1 MNCEK
6 VRRLLPGYLDGAVL
20 TGAWSSDTHVTI
32 GHHLESCEDC
42 RDELRAYQAMSS
54 IMSSVQRPT
63 PPADLALRIRVAAA
77 QRLSDRNWLHYV
89 RRAQT
94 RAELVLKNILE
105 PLAIPATGG
114 FTVAFVVFV
123 MVCQMLGLGVPLRAG
138 SNDSPTNLLQPAR
151 LEALAPFPITG
162 LEESGHS
169 GPHAL
174 LVEAT
179 VNSQGEAVSY
189 RILAGPDTDTVRRQL
204 DLVLLF
210 SRFRPEM
217 SFGRFTSGGRVVLSF
232 SDISIRG

>member
-1 MNCEK
+1 MDCEK
-6 VRRLLPGYLDGAVL
+6 VRRLLPGYLDDAIPAGMWA
-20 TGAWSSDTHVTI
+20 DTHVSV
-32 GHHLESCEDC
+32 GHHLESCEEC
-42 RDELRAYQAMSS
+42 RAELQAYQIMSS
-54 IMSSVQRPT
+54 VMSSVQRAV
-63 PPADLALRIRVAAA
+63 PPADLSLKIRVAAS
-77 QRLSDRNWLHYV
+77 QRRSDRNWLHYV
-89 RRAQT
+89 LRART

-123 MVCQMLGLGVPLRAG
+123 MVCQLLGLGVPLGAVT
-138 SNDSPTNLLQPAR
+138 NDSPTNLLQPAR

-162 LEESGHS
+162 PEESGHA

-179 VNSQGEAVSY
+179 VNAQGEAVSY
-189 RILAGPDTDTVRRQL
+189 RILSGPDTDTVRRQL

-210 SRFRPEM
+210 SRFRPQM
-217 SFGRFTSGGRVVLSF
+217 SFGRFTAGGRVVLSF

>member
-1 MNCEK
+1 VNCEK
-6 VRRLLPGYLDGAVL
+6 VRKLLPGYLDGAVL
-20 TGAWSSDTHVTI
+20 TGTWSDRHVTI
-32 GHHLESCEDC
+32 GRHLESCEDC
-42 RDELRAYQAMSS
+42 RDELRAYQVMSS
-54 IMSSVQRPT
+54 MMSSVQRPM
-63 PPADLALRIRVAAA
+63 PPRDLALQIRVAAA

-89 RRAQT
+89 RRART

-123 MVCQMLGLGVPLRAG
+123 MVCQLLGLGVPLRAG

-162 LEESGHS
+162 LEESGHA

-179 VNSQGEAVSY
+179 VNAQGEAVSY

>member
-1 MNCEK
+1 MDCER
-6 VRRLLPGYLDGAVL
+6 VRQLLPGYLDDAVPA
-20 TGAWSSDTHVTI
+20 GIWSDMHVSV

-42 RDELRAYQAMSS
+42 RAELRAYQLMSS
-54 IMSSVQRPT
+54 MMSSVQRAT
-63 PPADLALRIRVAAA
+63 PPADLSLKIRVAAA

-89 RRAQT
+89 RRART

-114 FTVAFVVFV
+114 FTVAFIVFV
-123 MVCQMLGLGVPLRAG
+123 MVCQLLGLGAPLRAG

-179 VNSQGEAVSY
+179 ISSHGDAVSY
-189 RILAGPDTDTVRRQL
+189 RILAGPDNDTVRRQL

-210 SRFRPEM
+210 SRFRPQI

>member
-1 MNCEK
+1 MDCDK
-6 VRRLLPGYLDGAVL
+6 VRGLLPGYLDGAMP
-20 TGAWSSDTHVTI
+20 TGTWAGTHLSV
-32 GHHLESCEDC
+32 GRHLETCTVC
-42 RDELRAYQAMSS
+42 RQELEAYQSMSTL
-54 IMSSVQRPT
+54 MSRMSRPT
-63 PPADLALRIRVAAA
+63 PPPDLALKIRVAAA
-77 QRLSDRNWLHYV
+77 QRLSDRNWLHNL
-89 RRAQT
+89 RRLNT
-94 RAELVLKNILE
+94 RIELVLKNILE

-123 MVCQMLGLGVPLRAG
+123 IVCQLLGIGAPLRAG

-151 LEALAPFPITG
+151 LESLAPFPITG
-162 LEESGHS
+162 LEESGHA

-179 VNSQGEAVSY
+179 ISSQGDAVSY
-189 RILAGPDTDTVRRQL
+189 RILAGPDTEIVRRQL

>member
-1 MNCEK
+1 VNCEK
-6 VRRLLPGYLDGAVL
+6 VRQLLPGYLDGAVL
-20 TGAWSSDTHVTI
+20 TGTWSDTHVTI
-32 GHHLESCEDC
+32 GHHLECCEDC

-54 IMSSVQRPT
+54 MMSRVQRPT

-77 QRLSDRNWLHYV
+77 QRLSDRDWLHYA
-89 RRAQT
+89 RRART

-123 MVCQMLGLGVPLRAG
+123 LVCQLLGLGVPLRAG

-179 VNSQGEAVSY
+179 VNALGEAVSY

-210 SRFRPEM
+210 SRFRPQM
-217 SFGRFTSGGRVVLSF
+217 SFGRFTAGGRVVLSF

>member
-1 MNCEK
+1 MDCQK
-6 VRRLLPGYLDGAVL
+6 AQRLLPGYLDGAAM
-20 TGAWSSDTHVTI
+20 TGAMSDTHVSI
-32 GHHLESCEDC
+32 GHHLENCEDC
-42 RDELRAYQAMSS
+42 REELRLYQSMSS
-54 IMSSVQRPT
+54 MMSTLQRPI

-77 QRLSDRNWLHYV
+77 QRLSENTWLHFA
-89 RRAQT
+89 RRART
-94 RAELVLKNILE
+94 RSEMVLKNILE

-114 FTVAFVVFV
+114 FTVAFVIFV
-123 MVCQMLGLGVPLRAG
+123 MVCQLLGLGVPLRAG

-151 LEALAPFPITG
+151 LESLAPFPITG

-179 VNSQGEAVSY
+179 ISSHGEAVSY
-189 RILAGPDTDTVRRQL
+189 RILAGPDTDTVRRKL

>member
-6 VRRLLPGYLDGAVL
+6 VRQLLPGYLDGAVPAG
-20 TGAWSSDTHVTI
+20 TWADAHVSV
-32 GHHLESCEDC
+32 GHHLECCEDC
-42 RDELRAYQAMSS
+42 RDELQVYQAMSS
-54 IMSSVQRPT
+54 MMSRVRRPM
-63 PPADLALRIRVAAA
+63 PPADLALQIRVASA
-77 QRLSDRNWLHYV
+77 QRLSDRDWLHYA
-89 RRAQT
+89 RRART
-94 RAELVLKNILE
+94 RSELVLKNILE

-123 MVCQMLGLGVPLRAG
+123 LVCQLLGLGVPLGAVT
-138 SNDSPTNLLQPAR
+138 NDSPTNLLQPAR

-179 VNSQGEAVSY
+179 VNAQGEAVSY

-204 DLVLLF
+204 DLVLMF
-210 SRFRPEM
+210 SRFRPQM

>member
-1 MNCEK
+1 VNCEK
-6 VRRLLPGYLDGAVL
+6 VRQLLPGYLDGAIV
-20 TGAWSSDTHVTI
+20 TDARSDGHLNI
-32 GHHLESCEDC
+32 GQHLESCGDC
-42 RDELRAYQAMSS
+42 RDELRAYQSMSS
-54 IMSSVQRPT
+54 MMSGVRRPV
-63 PPADLALRIRVAAA
+63 PPADLALKIRVAAS
-77 QRLSDRNWLHYV
+77 QRLSDRTWLHYAL
-89 RRAQT
+89 RFRT
-94 RAELVLKNILE
+94 RMEMVLKNILE

-123 MVCQMLGLGVPLRAG
+123 LVCQLLGLGEPLRAG

-162 LEESGHS
+162 LEESGHA

-179 VNSQGEAVSY
+179 VNSEGEAVSY
-189 RILAGPDTDTVRRQL
+189 RILSGPESETVRRQL

-210 SRFRPEM
+210 SRFRPQM

>member
-1 MNCEK
+1 VNCEK
-6 VRRLLPGYLDGAVL
+6 VRQLLPGYLDGAVL

-32 GHHLESCEDC
+32 GHHLESCVDC
-42 RDELRAYQAMSS
+42 RDELRAYQVMSS
-54 IMSSVQRPT
+54 MMSSVQRAT
-63 PPADLALRIRVAAA
+63 PPNDLALKIRVSAA

-89 RRAQT
+89 RHAQT

-123 MVCQMLGLGVPLRAG
+123 MVCQLLGLGVPLRAG

-162 LEESGHS
+162 LEESGHA

-189 RILAGPDTDTVRRQL
+189 RILSGPDTDTVRRQL

>member
-1 MNCEK
+1 MNCEQVK
-6 VRRLLPGYLDGAVL
+6 GLLPGYLDGAVM
-20 TGAWSSDTHVTI
+20 TGTWEDAHVAM
-32 GHHLESCEDC
+32 GRHLEVCGDC
-42 RDELRAYQAMSS
+42 RKELRAYQSMSS
-54 IMSSVQRPT
+54 LMSGVQRPL
-63 PPADLALRIRVAAA
+63 PPADLALKIRVAAA
-77 QRLSDRNWLHYV
+77 QRLSDRNWLHYA
-89 RRAQT
+89 RRART
-94 RAELVLKNILE
+94 RADLVLKNILE

-123 MVCQMLGLGVPLRAG
+123 MVCQVLGLGVPLRAD

-162 LEESGHS
+162 LEESGHA

-179 VNSQGEAVSY
+179 INAQGEAVSY
-189 RILAGPDTDTVRRQL
+189 RILAGPDTDTIRRQL

-210 SRFRPEM
+210 SRFRPLM
-217 SFGRFTSGGRVVLSF
+217 SFGRFTAGGRVVLSF

>member
-1 MNCEK
+1 MDCEK
-6 VRRLLPGYLDGAVL
+6 VKRLLPGYLDGAVP
-20 TGAWSSDTHVTI
+20 TSTWADTHVSI
-32 GHHLESCEDC
+32 GHHLETCEGC
-42 RDELRAYQAMSS
+42 RDELQVYQAMSS
-54 IMSSVQRPT
+54 MMSRVQRPM
-63 PPADLALRIRVAAA
+63 PPADLALQIRVAAA

-89 RRAQT
+89 RRART
-94 RAELVLKNILE
+94 RTELVLKNILE

-123 MVCQMLGLGVPLRAG
+123 LVCQLLGLGVPLGAVT
-138 SNDSPTNLLQPAR
+138 NDSPTNLLQPAR
-151 LEALAPFPITG
+151 LEVLAPFPITG
-162 LEESGHS
+162 LEESGHF

-179 VNSQGEAVSY
+179 VNAQGEAVSY
-189 RILAGPDTDTVRRQL
+189 RILAGPDTDTVRHQL

-210 SRFRPEM
+210 SRFRPQM

>member
-1 MNCEK
+1 M
-6 VRRLLPGYLDGAVL
+6 
-20 TGAWSSDTHVTI
+20 
-32 GHHLESCEDC
+32 DC
-42 RDELRAYQAMSS
+42 RDELRAYQVMSS
-54 IMSSVQRPT
+54 MMSSVQRPA
-63 PPADLALRIRVAAA
+63 PPADLALKIRVAAA

-89 RRAQT
+89 RRART

-114 FTVAFVVFV
+114 FTVAFIVFV
-123 MVCQMLGLGVPLRAG
+123 LVCQLLGLGVPLRAD

-162 LEESGHS
+162 LEESGHA

-179 VNSQGEAVSY
+179 VNAQGEAVSY

>member
-1 MNCEK
+1 VNCEK
-6 VRRLLPGYLDGAVL
+6 VRRLLPGYLDDAMPSG
-20 TGAWSSDTHVTI
+20 TWRDTHLSV
-32 GHHLESCEDC
+32 GHHLETCGDC
-42 RDELRAYQAMSS
+42 REELRAYQAMSS
-54 IMSSVQRPT
+54 MMSSVQRPA
-63 PPADLALRIRVAAA
+63 PPADLALKIRVAAA
-77 QRLSDRNWLHYV
+77 QRLSEHDIVHYV
-89 RRAQT
+89 LRART

-114 FTVAFVVFV
+114 FTVALVIFV
-123 MVCQMLGLGVPLRAG
+123 MVCQLLGLGAPLRAG

-151 LEALAPFPITG
+151 LESLAPFPITG

-179 VNSQGEAVSY
+179 VNAQGEAVSY

-210 SRFRPEM
+210 SRFRPQM

>member
-1 MNCEK
+1 VNCEK
-6 VRRLLPGYLDGAVL
+6 VRELLPGYLDDAIPAG
-20 TGAWSSDTHVTI
+20 TWTDTHVSV
-32 GHHLESCEDC
+32 GRHLETCADC
-42 RDELRAYQAMSS
+42 REELLAYRAMSS
-54 IMSSVQRPT
+54 MMSGVKRPA
-63 PPADLALRIRVAAA
+63 PPANLALQIRVAAA
-77 QRLSDRNWLHYV
+77 QRLSDRDWLHWA

-114 FTVAFVVFV
+114 FTVAFIVFV
-123 MVCQMLGLGVPLRAG
+123 MVCQLLGLGVPLRAVT
-138 SNDSPTNLLQPAR
+138 NDSPTNLLQPAR
-151 LEALAPFPITG
+151 LESLAPFPITG
-162 LEESGHS
+162 LEESGHA

-179 VNSQGEAVSY
+179 VNSQGEAVNY
-189 RILAGPDTDTVRRQL
+189 RILSGPDTDTVRRQL

>member
-1 MNCEK
+1 VTCEK
-6 VRRLLPGYLDGAVL
+6 VKKLLPGYLDGAVL
-20 TGAWSSDTHVTI
+20 TGTWADTHVTI
-32 GHHLESCEDC
+32 GQHLEVCGDC
-42 RDELRAYQAMSS
+42 REELRAYQVMSS
-54 IMSSVQRPT
+54 MMSGVQRPV
-63 PPADLALRIRVAAA
+63 PPADLSLKIRVAAA

-89 RRAQT
+89 LRART

-123 MVCQMLGLGVPLRAG
+123 LVCQLLGLGVPLSAG

-162 LEESGHS
+162 LEESGHA

-179 VNSQGEAVSY
+179 VNAQGEAVSY
-189 RILAGPDTDTVRRQL
+189 RILAGPDTETVRRQL

-210 SRFRPEM
+210 SRFRPQM

>member
-1 MNCEK
+1 M
-6 VRRLLPGYLDGAVL
+6 
-20 TGAWSSDTHVTI
+20 S
-32 GHHLESCEDC
+32 
-42 RDELRAYQAMSS
+42 AM
-54 IMSSVQRPT
+54 MSRMKHPV
-63 PPADLALRIRVAAA
+63 PPADLALKIRVAAA

-89 RRAQT
+89 RRTRT

-114 FTVAFVVFV
+114 FTVAFIVFV
-123 MVCQMLGLGVPLRAG
+123 IVCQLLGIGAPLRAG

-162 LEESGHS
+162 LEESGHA

-179 VNSQGEAVSY
+179 ISSQGDAVSY
-189 RILAGPDTDTVRRQL
+189 RILAGPDTEIVRRQL

-217 SFGRFTSGGRVVLSF
+217 SFGRFTSSGRVVLSF

>member
-1 MNCEK
+1 MNCEHVK
-6 VRRLLPGYLDGAVL
+6 RLLPGYLDGAVM
-20 TGAWSSDTHVTI
+20 TGTWEDAHVSM
-32 GHHLESCEDC
+32 GRHLEVCGNC
-42 RDELRAYQAMSS
+42 RKELRAYQAMSS
-54 IMSSVQRPT
+54 LMSGVQRPL
-63 PPADLALRIRVAAA
+63 PPADLALKIRVAAA
-77 QRLSDRNWLHYV
+77 QRLSDRNWLHYA
-89 RRAQT
+89 RRART
-94 RAELVLKNILE
+94 RADLVLKNILE

-123 MVCQMLGLGVPLRAG
+123 MVCQVLGLGVPLRAD

-162 LEESGHS
+162 LEESGHA

-179 VNSQGEAVSY
+179 INAQGEAVSY
-189 RILAGPDTDTVRRQL
+189 RILAGPDTDTIRRQL

-210 SRFRPEM
+210 SRFRPLM
-217 SFGRFTSGGRVVLSF
+217 SFGRFTAGGRVVLSF

>member
-1 MNCEK
+1 MDCEK
-6 VRRLLPGYLDGAVL
+6 VRGFLPGYLDGAMP
-20 TGAWSSDTHVTI
+20 TGTWAGTHLSV
-32 GHHLESCEDC
+32 GRHLETCDVC
-42 RDELRAYQAMSS
+42 RHELKAYQSMSTM
-54 IMSSVQRPT
+54 MSRMSRPT
-63 PPADLALRIRVAAA
+63 PPPDLALKIRVAAA
-77 QRLSDRNWLHYV
+77 QRLSDRNWLHHL
-89 RRAQT
+89 RRLNT
-94 RAELVLKNILE
+94 RIELVLKNILE

-114 FTVAFVVFV
+114 FTVAFIVFV
-123 MVCQMLGLGVPLRAG
+123 IVCQLLGIGAPLRAG

-151 LEALAPFPITG
+151 LESLAPFPITG
-162 LEESGHS
+162 LEESGHA

-179 VNSQGEAVSY
+179 ISSQGDAVSY
-189 RILAGPDTDTVRRQL
+189 RILAGPDTEIVRRQL

>member
-1 MNCEK
+1 VDCEK
-6 VRRLLPGYLDGAVL
+6 VRRLLPGYLDGAIP
-20 TGAWSSDTHVTI
+20 TGTQYDAHVSI
-32 GHHLESCEDC
+32 GHHLERCEDC
-42 RDELRAYQAMSS
+42 RDELQAYQTMSS
-54 IMSSVQRPT
+54 MMSSAQRPM

-77 QRLSDRNWLHYV
+77 QRLSDRNWLHYL

-123 MVCQMLGLGVPLRAG
+123 LVCQLLGLGVPLRAG

-179 VNSQGEAVSY
+179 VSAQGEAVSY
-189 RILAGPDTDTVRRQL
+189 RILAGPDTDAVRRQL

-210 SRFRPEM
+210 SRFRPQM